1 MVKSRAHRAVRP
13 CEVKQNQGAEGFI
26 ATGLTGAET
35 AAASKGATIKGA
47 AIKGME
53 AIAEKYRAGGDL
65 YMPAGR
71 RERDYGGRG
80 YRLAI
85 TIPTR
90 YLDIDGNS
98 WRCPV
103 PSLRND
109 G

>member
-1 MVKSRAHRAVRP
+1 MVKSRAHRAVSP

-26 ATGLTGAET
+26 ATVLTGAET
-35 AAASKGATIKGA
+35 AAASKGA